1 MVLNFEEKLQNY
13 ADLAVSIGVGLQADQ
28 RLIVRAPVEGAPL
41 VRLIAAS
48 AYRAGARLVDVMW
61 DDDAITLA
69 RFKYAP
75 RDSFEEFPT
84 WRTDALTQVAEAGDA
99 VLSIYATDPDLL
111 KDQDPDL
118 VAQTKRVADTHMMPF
133 RRKLMS
139 DALNW
144 SIISLPIP
152 AWAAKVFPDGAPEE
166 QMSKLWEAI
175 FKICRVDQADP
186 LAAWREHTKQLA
198 ATRDYLNA
206 KQYTALKYTAPGT
219 DLTLGMPENHLWHGG
234 QKETLGGIP
243 FIPNLPTEEVF
254 TMPHKD
260 KAEGVVTS
268 TKPLSY
274 GGVLI
279 ENFSLTF
286 AGGRVTKV
294 TAEKGE
300 TVLKKLVES
309 DEGAGRLGEVA
320 LVPHSS
326 PISQTGLLFY
336 NTLFDENASNHL
348 AVGRAYRF
356 SLENGP
362 AMSDEEFAAAGGNDS
377 LTHVDFM
384 IGSAEMDIDGIT
396 QNGEIEPVMRNGKWA
411 F

>member
-1 MVLNFEEKLQNY
+1 MTLTFEQKLQNF
-13 ADLAVSIGVGLQADQ
+13 ADLAINVGVGLQADQ

-48 AYRAGARLVDVMW
+48 AYRVGARLVDVMW

-69 RFKYAP
+69 RFKYAR

-133 RRKLMS
+133 RRRLMS

-152 AWAAKVFPDGAPEE
+152 AWAAKVFPDDAPEE

-175 FKICRVDQADP
+175 FKICRIDQADP

-300 TVLKKLVES
+300 TILKKLVES

-396 QNGEIEPVMRNGKWA
+396 QNGEIEPVMHNGKWT